1 MSFLSVRLPRDRD
14 RCGALTLYDARGRK
28 ICGPFAVAGRA
39 SDVLAAANGNV
50 RRDPRLRFGD
60 TPTGAY
66 RIREVLG
73 TGKGTPFDRAQ
84 FGPHG
89 IVVLEGVSGDAAL
102 AEANGRFHI
111 LIVGGKRS
119 GDGRLRSTAGSLRLS
134 DDHQMSLIAALRK
147 LRDVRCEVEE
157 DPSIK
162 SGQRILVDAAS
173 QDQDP
178 QSLHGRRGATATR
191 SINRELL
198 SGAAGAMMSVAFVA
212 LPSTPARAS
221 ESPSLHSL
229 QHIRDDVKFLPPTSL
244 SSHGYVRLAY
254 GGGTGNGA
262 MQQLENAQH
271 QTTGK
276 TFDNSNNPQP
286 SDATPGGTVNVPAV
300 TPSTSTTTSTPAP
313 PPSSTGN
320 PQVDQVI
327 QQQQQINAIRSEKP
341 PPNATQEQLNQWQQN
356 QQQRIQN
363 VTNPPPPPP
372 PKSNKVILDK
382 GASPSSSSSSSNPT
396 GGSSQ

>member
-1 MSFLSVRLPRDRD
+1 MSYLSVKLPRDRD
-14 RCGALTLYDARGRK
+14 RCGTLTLYDGRARR

-39 SDVLAAANGNV
+39 SDTLAAANGNTL
-50 RRDPRLRFGD
+50 RNPLLRFGD
-60 TPTGAY
+60 TPSGSY
-66 RIREVLG
+66 RVREILG
-73 TGKGTPFDRAQ
+73 SGRGTLFDAAQ

-89 IVVLEGVSGDAAL
+89 IVALEGVSGDAAL

-119 GDGRLRSTAGSLRLS
+119 SEGNLRSTAGSLRLS
-134 DDHQMSLIAALRK
+134 DEHQKALIAALRE
-147 LRDVRCEVEE
+147 LHDVSCDVDE

-162 SGQRILVDAAS
+162 SRQRVFIDPAC
-173 QDQDP
+173 QHQDP
-178 QSLHGRRGATATR
+178 HNLHVKRASTASR

-198 SGAAGAMMSVAFVA
+198 LGGAAGAMMSVAFVA

-221 ESPSLHSL
+221 ESPAPQSS
-229 QHIRDDVKFLPPTSL
+229 QHVRDEVKFLPPTSL
-244 SSHGYVRLAY
+244 THHGYVQLAY
-254 GGGTGNGA
+254 GGA

-286 SDATPGGTVNVPAV
+286 SDATPGGTVNAPVVA
-300 TPSTSTTTSTPAP
+300 PSTSTTTTTPTP
-313 PPSSTGN
+313 PPSTGN
-320 PQVDQVI
+320 AQVDQVI

-363 VTNPPPPPP
+363 VTNPPPAQTP
-372 PKSNKVILDK
+372 PKSDKVILDK
-382 GASPSSSSSSSNPT
+382 GAAPSSSNGSSKTSN
-396 GGSSQ
+396 GSSQ